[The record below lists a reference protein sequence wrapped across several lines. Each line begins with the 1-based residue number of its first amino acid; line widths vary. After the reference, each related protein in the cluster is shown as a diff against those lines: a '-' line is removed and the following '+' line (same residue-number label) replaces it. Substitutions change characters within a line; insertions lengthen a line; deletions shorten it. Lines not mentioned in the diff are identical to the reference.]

1 MVDVLDWV
9 GADALEAEELAVVPG
24 LDEVF
29 SLADIKQFATSG
41 DYDLVV
47 VDCAPTAETI
57 RLLSL
62 PDVLGWYMDRVFDAQ
77 RRLTRLARPML
88 SRFSGMPDRRR
99 PGVRRRSAAS
109 TTAST
114 ACASCSPT
122 ATSRARGSS

>member
-1 MVDVLDWV
+1 MRFEETWDDIRRYMVDVLDWV
-9 GADALEAEELAVVPG
+9 GADTLEAEELAVVPG

-77 RRLTRLARPML
+77 RRLTRLAAPGAQPRL
-88 SRFSGMPDRRR
+88 GHSGGR
-99 PGVRRRSAAS
+99 
-109 TTAST
+109 
-114 ACASCSPT
+114 
-122 ATSRARGSS
+122 

>member
-9 GADALEAEELAVVPG
+9 GADSLEAEELAVVPG

-62 PDVLGWYMDRVFDAQ
+62 PDVLGWYMDRVFDTQ
-77 RRLTRLARPML
+77 RRLTQLAAPDAEPL
-88 SRFSGMPDRRR
+88 LEPSGRRR
-99 PGVRRRSAAS
+99 PGVRRRSGGS
-109 TTAST
+109 TTGST
-114 ACASCSPT
+114 VCASCSPT